1 MADQPD
7 QSRRNFLYVAS
18 AGLGGIAAGAAAVP
32 FIGSMLP
39 AADTLAASKTEFDV
53 STVSE
58 GQLVV
63 IQWQGKP
70 VFVVNRTADMLE
82 RLKGHD
88 DTLKDPNSEAIDA
101 VQAEWMKTPEQRV
114 ARAIKPE
121 YLIVVASCTHLGCIP
136 LFKPSAGQKEW
147 GDSVPSD
154 WPGGW
159 HCPCHGSLYDLSGRV
174 MNGSPAPHN
183 LYAMPYKY
191 LTDTKVLIG

>member
-1 MADQPD
+1 MTDQAD
-7 QSRRNFLYVAS
+7 QSRRNFLYVA
-18 AGLGGIAAGAAAVP
+18 AGGLGAVAAGATVVP

-53 STVSE
+53 ATVAE

-70 VFVVNRTADMLE
+70 VFVVNRTPELLSQID
-82 RLKGHD
+82 GHD
-88 DTLKDPNSEAIDA
+88 AMLKDPNSEAIEA
-101 VQAEWMKTPEQRV
+101 VQAEWMDTPEKRKF
-114 ARAIKPE
+114 RAIKPE

-159 HCPCHGSLYDLSGRV
+159 HCPCHGSLYDLSARV
-174 MNGSPAPHN
+174 INGSPAPHN
-183 LYAMPYKY
+183 LHVMPYKY
-191 LTDTKVLIG
+191 LSDTKVLIG